1 MDSLPRPRRHVAA
14 RILIAIV
21 IVPMLLAACS
31 GGTGGGG
38 AAAGGDPAAVVK
50 DALAKTAAKD
60 VEGLGSLACA
70 GQVEQIKE
78 DLDMSN
84 AFGGAIPGV
93 DAAALADSVTIDT
106 SGVTVGTAAISG
118 DTATVPVSG
127 TMKMTF
133 DKEKIRPIIKQ
144 VMEAQG
150 GGITM
155 TDEQIDADPG
165 PDGRRR
171 RPGHPGRR
179 DASRLKQENGAWKIC
194 EPSSGSDGGAPSAS
208 LGY

>member
-1 MDSLPRPRRHVAA
+1 MDSLPRPRRHAAA
-14 RILIAIV
+14 RILSAIV

-31 GGTGGGG
+31 GGTGGAG

-60 VEGLGSLACA
+60 VEGLGALACA
-70 GQVEQIKE
+70 GQVDKLKE

-93 DAAALADSVTIDT
+93 DTAALADSVTIDT
-106 SGVTVGTAAISG
+106 SGVTVGAPAVTG

-133 DKEKIRPIIKQ
+133 DKEKIRPIVKQ

-155 TDEQIDADPG
+155 TDAQIDQFL
-165 PDGRRR
+165 
-171 RPGHPGRR
+171 
-179 DASRLKQENGAWKIC
+179 DAFAGQGIPINETMTLKQENGAWKIC
-194 EPSSGSDGGAPSAS
+194 EPSSGSDGAAPSAGAS
-208 LGY
+208 AGY

>member
-14 RILIAIV
+14 RILTAIV

-31 GGTGGGG
+31 GGTG
-38 AAAGGDPAAVVK
+38 AAAPPPAATRPRWSRTPSRRPRPRTSR
-50 DALAKTAAKD
+50 ASAASPAPGRSSRSRKTWT
-60 VEGLGSLACA
+60 CRTP
-70 GQVEQIKE
+70 
-78 DLDMSN
+78 
-84 AFGGAIPGV
+84 FGGAIPGV

-118 DTATVPVSG
+118 DTATVPVTG

-155 TDEQIDADPG
+155 TDEQIDQILDQMGGAAGQGIPVDE
-165 PDGRRR
+165 
-171 RPGHPGRR
+171 
-179 DASRLKQENGAWKIC
+179 SMTLKQENGAWKIC